1 MNLGQLLARKL
12 TIPAMLAVAAATVAA
27 PRPAMAQY
35 YYNCPAGYYYAPAYG
50 CLPFAYAPGYGY
62 PYYDYYGYGP
72 FGYIGS
78 WGGWGWGHRGGWGRA
93 GGWGHGGWGHG
104 GGFRGGGFHGGGGH
118 GR

>member
-1 MNLGQLLARKL
+1 MNLGQSLARKL
-12 TIPAMLAVAAATVAA
+12 TVPAMLAVAAATVAA

-35 YYNCPAGYYYAPAYG
+35 YYNCPAGYYYVPAYG
-50 CLPFAYAPGYGY
+50 CLPYAYAPGYGY

-72 FGYIGS
+72 FGYIGG
-78 WGGWGWGHRGGWGRA
+78 WGGWGGWEWGHRGGWGRA

-104 GGFRGGGFHGGGGH
+104 GGFHGGGGH